1 MSTLERIIQAHGAD
15 RLASCRALDVRLDI
29 HGFLFTARQVPTLRG
44 VRARVVV
51 DEPWVT
57 LYDYPKPGIHSEL
70 RNGQAR
76 IVRGEGE
83 VIEARDEPR
92 RVILG
97 WRHQITW
104 DRLDFAY
111 FCGYAMWNY
120 LLTPYLFRR
129 SGFSL
134 EEAPPA
140 EGYAR
145 ALRVTFPDSVPTHSR
160 IQTFHFDQQS
170 LLGRLDYTAEPV
182 GSWARAAHLC
192 ADYRDFDGV
201 RLATRRRVLPLFGLA
216 NPLPGPV
223 LVGIDLHEVALVD

>member
-1 MSTLERIIQAHGAD
+1 MSTLDRIIHAHGAE
-15 RLASCRALDVRLDI
+15 RLASCRALDLRLDI
-29 HGFLFTARQVPTLRG
+29 RGFLFTARWVPTLRG
-44 VRARVVV
+44 VRARVVI

-57 LYDYPKPGIHSEL
+57 LYDYPTPWIHSEL

-76 IVRGEGE
+76 MVNQDGE

-92 RVILG
+92 RAILG
-97 WRHQITW
+97 WRRQLYW

-134 EEAPPA
+134 EQA
-140 EGYAR
+140 YS
-145 ALRVTFPDSVPTHSR
+145 RV
-160 IQTFHFDQQS
+160 QTCHFDEQG
-170 LLGRLDYTAEPV
+170 LLRRLDYTAEPV

-192 ADYRDFDGV
+192 TDYRDFDGI
-201 RLATRRRVLPLFGLA
+201 RLAARRRVLPLFGLA
-216 NPLPGPV
+216 DPLPGPV
-223 LVGIDLHEVALVD
+223 LVGIDLHEVALID

>member
-1 MSTLERIIQAHGAD
+1 MSTLDRIIHAHGAE
-15 RLASCRALDVRLDI
+15 RLASCRALDLRLDI
-29 HGFLFTARQVPTLRG
+29 RGFLFTARWVPTLRG
-44 VRARVVV
+44 VRARVVI

-57 LYDYPKPGIHSEL
+57 LYDYPTPGIHSEL

-76 IVRGEGE
+76 MVNQDGE

-92 RVILG
+92 RAILG
-97 WRHQITW
+97 WRRQLYW

-134 EEAPPA
+134 EQAPCSA
-140 EGYAR
+140 GYAS

-160 IQTFHFDQQS
+160 VQTCHFDEQG
-170 LLGRLDYTAEPV
+170 LLRRLDYTAEPV

-192 ADYRDFDGV
+192 TDYRDFDGI
-201 RLATRRRVLPLFGLA
+201 RLAARRRVLPLFGLA
-216 NPLPGPV
+216 DPLPGPV
-223 LVGIDLHEVALVD
+223 LVGIDLHEVALID